1 MSPFDLLAER
11 RIHDAQARGEFD
23 DLPGSGRPLDLE
35 DDLLVPEEL
44 RIAYRLLKNA
54 GYVAP
59 EPEMQREIRS
69 IERLLERAVE
79 GERTALVSRLTFL
92 LSQGRGVR
100 RSPRLGAGYEEKI
113 GAWFASRRNGT
124 RGST

>member
-11 RIHDAQARGEFD
+11 RIRDAQERGEFD

-44 RIAYRLLKNA
+44 RVAHRLLKNA
-54 GYVAP
+54 GFVTP
-59 EPEMQREIRS
+59 EPEMHHEIRS

-79 GERTALVSRLTFL
+79 GERAALVSRLTFL
-92 LSQGRGVR
+92 LSQGRGVHR
-100 RSPRLGAGYEEKI
+100 RPRLDAGYEEKI
-113 GAWFASRRNGT
+113 ATWFASRRKRTSG
-124 RGST
+124 GA